1 LIGGEAT
8 IRLSGHFDV
17 GFSLPEVR
25 WVGLQRVPACQK
37 RLKEIVSRYILILS
51 LTKEERT
58 CVTKIKA
65 PKGILSKA
73 EHVVGTLSPAA
84 GPVLVVSSTGHTVT
98 VRAER
103 VDAAGRLAEVLRSA
117 GGAGAPS
124 GAM

>member
-1 LIGGEAT
+1 MTWGFPYPRSAGSAF
-8 IRLSGHFDV
+8 SG
-17 GFSLPEVR
+17 SPLVR
-25 WVGLQRVPACQK
+25 K
-37 RLKEIVSRYILILS
+37 DLKEIVSRYILILS
-51 LTKEERT
+51 LTKEERI

-73 EHVVGTLSPAA
+73 VDVVGTLSPAA

-103 VDAAGRLAEVLRSA
+103 VDAAGRLAEVHRSA

>member
-1 LIGGEAT
+1 
-8 IRLSGHFDV
+8 
-17 GFSLPEVR
+17 
-25 WVGLQRVPACQK
+25 
-37 RLKEIVSRYILILS
+37 LKEIVSRYILILS

-98 VRAER
+98 VVRAER